1 MMMMMVLDHRH
12 RVANARAATL
22 RPRAPHTARRTPR
35 ASSHPRASMCVC
47 ILLRVVVLVLVV
59 VAHCRPTRWTMD
71 GCCLNSRAH
80 APILYTREFPY
91 MYVIV
96 RMCDVWSR
104 RCVLWTT
111 CTHIRLFNDND
122 LCRVVRIQV
131 AMHRECDMLYMDA
144 VKHAECPNNRRL
156 GTVLFAHRSGRR
168 MSELWRRWRRRRD
181 DDDDDDDDDDTSSA
195 RGAIERRERASRRAT
210 RARHRWYGCVREVT
224 RAGGV

>member
-1 MMMMMVLDHRH
+1 MMMVLDHRH

-47 ILLRVVVLVLVV
+47 ILLHVVVVVLVV

-80 APILYTREFPY
+80 AHILYTRECPY

-122 LCRVVRIQV
+122 LCRVVRIQI
-131 AMHRECDMLYMDA
+131 AMHGNVICFIWTQSSTPNVRIIDVWAQYCLLIDQ
-144 VKHAECPNNRRL
+144 VAECPNF
-156 GTVLFAHRSGRR
+156 GVAGGGAATTTTTTTC
-168 MSELWRRWRRRRD
+168 
-181 DDDDDDDDDDTSSA
+181 DDDTSSA